1 MAPLPMAL
9 GRLAR
14 QANLLLV
21 EIGNYAI
28 ARRAMSV
35 ATYNFAASL
44 FCLHNL
50 YLVAVVDVVDAQTQT
65 SPNWSV
71 GCWCQKLAVPNV

>member
-28 ARRAMSV
+28 GPRAMSV

-50 YLVAVVDVVDAQTQT
+50 YLVAFVDVVDDGR
-65 SPNWSV
+65 W
-71 GCWCQKLAVPNV
+71 KLAVPNL